1 MENTHNFTNIYMTR
15 SNGAL
20 VLRNTVSES
29 LMSLFVSCNDIV
41 ADIAERISFAEHG
54 KLVAESSE
62 FTQGAKPGFW
72 VKTGTACCKRFD
84 AKKHIY
90 TYLGT
95 NCTWTTLTDFCW
107 KFVGTI

>member
-1 MENTHNFTNIYMTR
+1 M
-15 SNGAL
+15 L
-20 VLRNTVSES
+20 VDVASTMWPMFYTEHPKFR
-29 LMSLFVSCNDIV
+29 LFYSVHTKCIM
-41 ADIAERISFAEHG
+41 
-54 KLVAESSE
+54 LY
-62 FTQGAKPGFW
+62 TQGAKPGFW